1 MTDGDPRDAGGGRVD
16 GAGSVRAL
24 SSDRLRDLV
33 ARTWRASGWRVE
45 PTDGC
50 GSEGVFVATRD
61 GDDGGVERRL
71 LQILDAERRPSA
83 PAVRRAV
90 EVMRRHDAEG
100 AVVVSTVEFGA
111 RAVAVADVYGVDLV
125 GPAALARA
133 VDDPSAAGGAEGTDR
148 PE

>member
-1 MTDGDPRDAGGGRVD
+1 MTDGDPADPSGGGVD
-16 GAGSVRAL
+16 GAGAVRGL
-24 SSDRLRDLV
+24 SSERLRELV
-33 ARTWRASGWRVE
+33 AATWRASGWRVE
-45 PTDGC
+45 PTDG
-50 GSEGVFVATRD
+50 GRSEGVFLATRD
-61 GDDGGVERRL
+61 DEDGPVERRL

-125 GPAALARA
+125 GPVALARA
-133 VDDPSAAGGAEGTDR
+133 VDDPSAAGGTEGTER
-148 PE
+148 TG